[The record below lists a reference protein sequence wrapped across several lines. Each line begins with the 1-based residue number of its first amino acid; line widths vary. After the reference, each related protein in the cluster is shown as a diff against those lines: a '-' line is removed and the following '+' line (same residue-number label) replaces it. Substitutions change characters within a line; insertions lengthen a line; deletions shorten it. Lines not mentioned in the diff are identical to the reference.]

1 MAHRIVRNFLVAAF
15 AIAVAAHLDLAAQQP
30 AVAAVPDRAA
40 IDAPMPYRLAP
51 GDVVDLKFAYN
62 PELNETVTLRP
73 DGCIS
78 LQRIGDVHAERLTP
92 LELAVRVNAQYA
104 KFLRHPEASVIVRDF
119 AGQKAYVGGEVVA
132 PGTVDLRGGLTS
144 LQAILK
150 TGGLRPTAKLDNVI
164 LMRYAGD
171 ERAEVRKLNV
181 KRLLEGRDQD
191 PSLAPYDVLFVPRS
205 AIGKVGLFVE
215 QYVNSV
221 IPRSLMFPYNLNTVV
236 TVR

>member
-1 MAHRIVRNFLVAAF
+1 MKQRVARTLLAA
-15 AIAVAAHLDLAAQQP
+15 AIAIAAGPRLDAAAQSP
-30 AVAAVPDRAA
+30 AIQAVPDAASLRAP
-40 IDAPMPYRLAP
+40 ITYRLAP
-51 GDVVDLKFAYN
+51 GDVVDLKFTYN
-62 PELNETVTLRP
+62 PELNDTVTLRP

-78 LQRIGDVHAERLTP
+78 LQRIGDVRAQQLTP
-92 LELAVRVNAQYA
+92 LELAARVNEQYA
-104 KFLRHPEASVIVRDF
+104 KYLRHPDASVIVRDF

-132 PGTVDLRGGLTS
+132 PGTVDLRGGMTS

-164 LMRYAGD
+164 LIRYAGD

-191 PSLAPYDVLFVPRS
+191 PPLSQYDVLFVPRS
-205 AIGKVGLFVE
+205 AIGKIGLFVD
-215 QYVNSV
+215 QYVNNV

-236 TVR
+236 TVK

>member
-1 MAHRIVRNFLVAAF
+1 MTHRLARVVTAAAF
-15 AIAVAAHLDLAAQQP
+15 AMAAAHIEASAQPP
-30 AVAAVPDRAA
+30 AVPGVASVNEPV
-40 IDAPMPYRLAP
+40 PYRLAP

-62 PELNETVTLRP
+62 PELNETVALRP

-78 LQRIGDVHAERLTP
+78 LQMIGDVHAQRLTP
-92 LELAVRVNAQYA
+92 LELAARVNEQYA
-104 KFLRHPEASVIVRDF
+104 RFIRHPAASVIVRDV

-150 TGGLRPTAKLDNVI
+150 TGGLKPTAKLDNVI

-171 ERAEVRKLNV
+171 DRAEVRKLNV
-181 KRLLEGRDQD
+181 KRLLEGRDED
-191 PSLAPYDVLFVPRS
+191 PVLSPFDVLFVPRS
-205 AIGKVGLFVE
+205 AIGKVGLFVD
-215 QYVNSV
+215 QYVNSM